1 MDWNRR
7 SLTIARALR
16 IIAAHPNVASLGPE
30 TKGKNGGWW
39 VDVNIRVGL
48 PNAWIA
54 DSRSPNG
61 VRAVEPVTLIFPASF
76 PLRPPTIW
84 LRADFD
90 RSLAHVQPGDPAD
103 RPEPCIVDGRP
114 SELLHQQGLAR
125 ILNQLVLWLENAA
138 LGRLIDQDQ
147 GWEPVRRDDVA
158 GFVVADATVLRARIS
173 RDAGFA
179 ICRFDFLVSTD
190 SDRESFVYGQLGKD
204 KITVNPDTFGSLLTN
219 SRWST
224 EKLRGGKSVAIIAW
238 PGKLPSGELVVAG
251 TYQPET
257 VTSFGALMERAE
269 AYGCDRPLTESV
281 NWLRRCAADY
291 NLKRSYPLVLILCAR
306 RPCHLIGSN
315 SLVEIC
321 PYVMDIGPGAFM
333 AQGDKTPVQ
342 PIGHRHAISAD
353 LLRTLSGSSAPSR
366 SWSLIGCGSLG
377 SKIAMHMARAGNAP
391 AIVVDQ
397 TYLSPHN
404 AARHALVPDVSD
416 SGLGW
421 IGSKA
426 NAVVKA
432 IEGLGQNST
441 AVERDVV
448 GILRDRDVA
457 TKHFPRKM
465 WGIVNTTASLVVREA
480 LGSVS
485 PTIPLPCVLETSL
498 FAQGQLGLLTAE
510 GPSRNP
516 NTLDLIAEAY
526 ARIRVDETLRSIVFG
541 GGEVL
546 VRQAIGEGCG
556 SSTMIMSD
564 ARVSMFAAPMAEAI
578 RQMQASDLPA
588 EAGRLLIGRL
598 ASDGLGLSWTDD
610 AIPPVLAVGVEG
622 PDAWSVRISRRAADA
637 ISADIGNWPGV
648 ETGGILMGRISEAA
662 RAFYVTDVLPAP
674 ADSTRSA
681 HEFVL
686 GTQGARQLIS
696 SFANSAGYSL
706 FCLGTWH
713 SHLVSSGPSG
723 LDRRTADSIA
733 LARLAPSI
741 LLIATP
747 AGFTAL
753 LADASDTVPGQV
765 RGQLNLSRSDG

>member
-1 MDWNRR
+1 M
-7 SLTIARALR
+7 
-16 IIAAHPNVASLGPE
+16 GE
-30 TKGKNGGWW
+30 NGGWW

-54 DSRSPNG
+54 DGQSPNG

-84 LRADFD
+84 LRVDFD

-114 SELLHQQGLAR
+114 SELLHQQGLAG

-138 LGRLIDQDQ
+138 LGRLIDPDQ

-158 GFVVADATVLRARIS
+158 GFVVADAAMLRARVS
-173 RDAGFA
+173 RDAGFSM
-179 ICRFDFLVSTD
+179 CRFEFLVSTD
-190 SDRESFVYGQLGKD
+190 SDGERFVYGQVGKD
-204 KITVNPDTFGSLLTN
+204 KITINPDTLGGLLTN

-224 EKLRGGKSVAIIAW
+224 ESLRGGKSLAVIAW
-238 PGKLPSGELVVAG
+238 PGKLPSGELIVAD

-257 VTSFGALMERAE
+257 VTTFEALMERAE
-269 AYGCDRPLTESV
+269 TYGCDRPLSEAV
-281 NWLRRCAADY
+281 NWLRKCASNY

-306 RPCHLIGSN
+306 RPFHLIDSN
-315 SLVEIC
+315 SPIEIC
-321 PYVMDIGPGAFM
+321 PYVMDIGPGAFTTE
-333 AQGDKTPVQ
+333 GDKTPVQ

-353 LLRTLSGSSAPSR
+353 LLRMLSGSSVLAS
-366 SWSLIGCGSLG
+366 SWGLIGCGSLG

-391 AIVVDQ
+391 ATVVDQ

-404 AARHALVPDVSD
+404 AARHALVPDVSE

-421 IGSKA
+421 IEAKA
-426 NAVVKA
+426 KAIANA
-432 IEGLGQNST
+432 IEGLGQDST
-441 AVERDVV
+441 AVERDVLA
-448 GILRDRDVA
+448 ILRDRGA
-457 TKHFPRKM
+457 TTKYFPRKM

-480 LGSVS
+480 LGSV
-485 PTIPLPCVLETSL
+485 PPANPLPRVLETSL
-498 FAQGQLGLLTAE
+498 LAQGQLGLLTAE
-510 GPSRNP
+510 GPNRNP

-526 ARIRVDETLRSIVFG
+526 ARIRVDETLRPIVFG
-541 GGEVL
+541 GGGVL
-546 VRQAIGEGCG
+546 VRQTIGEGCG

-578 RQMQASDLPA
+578 RQMQNRGLPA
-588 EAGRLLIGRL
+588 EVGRLLIGRL

-610 AIPPVLAVGVEG
+610 AIPPVLIIGIEG

-637 ISADIGNWPGV
+637 ISADIDHWPGV

-662 RAFYVTDVLPAP
+662 RTFYVTDVLPAP
-674 ADSTRSA
+674 PDSTRSA

-686 GTQGARQLIS
+686 GKQGARQLIS
-696 SFANSAGYSL
+696 SVAESAGYSL

-713 SHLVSSGPSG
+713 SHLESSGPSS
-723 LDRRTADSIA
+723 LDRRTADTVA

-747 AGFTAL
+747 TEFTAL
-753 LADASDTVPGQV
+753 LADAGDATPIT
-765 RGQLNLSRSDG
+765 NKDN